1 MDAEQVYTDQLTV
14 RTKKT
19 YSKPIINKV
28 RMVAEEA
35 VLGLCKYNDATA
47 GAMCAPDLSCV
58 LVARS

>member
-1 MDAEQVYTDQLTV
+1 MDAEQVYTDRLTIQ
-14 RTKKT
+14 TKKT

-35 VLGLCKYNDATA
+35 VLGLCKYNDAAT

-58 LVARS
+58 LVGRS